1 MTEQQFSHIELN
13 AADSSAEP
21 AADLWRN
28 EVQARIARY
37 KTRRGRR
44 VEGAFSMRFPFPV
57 DEIVE
62 PAPTVEEDLPITELT
77 ADIPEEVPASASPL
91 EGAPVSESLETTMT
105 ALLEL
110 PDGEEQEVA
119 AQNVELAL
127 DPTSAPEPE
136 PFVDMVPRPR
146 PKRKV
151 IAFPRHL
158 SIAPETVYRLADPVT
173 SEVSRILD
181 VPEEL
186 EAIPTTP
193 FLDGLQLDPVKSPDD
208 MRDREHVDL
217 PFRAVGISQRV
228 VAGMID
234 GAIAGIGVAVFGAV
248 AYKIIPQLAIT
259 KPLVLALV
267 AMAPLLW
274 SVYQY
279 LFVVYAGRTFGMMAT
294 KIRLRTF
301 KGKTPTLL
309 QRRKR
314 VLGFYLSA
322 LSLGMGL
329 MWVFVDVDALCWHDR
344 LSQTYLAERD

>member
-1 MTEQQFSHIELN
+1 MTEQQFSHLELN
-13 AADSSAEP
+13 AADSSVEAE
-21 AADLWRN
+21 ADLWRN

-44 VEGAFSMRFPFPV
+44 IEGAFSMRFPFP

-62 PAPTVEEDLPITELT
+62 PVPTDEDLPVVEPT
-77 ADIPEEVPASASPL
+77 ADIPEEVSASASPVESTL
-91 EGAPVSESLETTMT
+91 VSESRETRMA

-110 PDGEEQEVA
+110 PEGEEQEVET
-119 AQNVELAL
+119 QNVELVL
-127 DPTSAPEPE
+127 KPSSAPEPE
-136 PFVDMVPRPR
+136 PFMDTVARPR

-151 IAFPRHL
+151 IAFPSHL
-158 SIAPETVYRLADPVT
+158 SLAPETVYRLADPVT
-173 SEVSRILD
+173 SEVPRILD

-193 FLDGLQLDPVKSPDD
+193 FLDGLQLDPVKSSDEV
-208 MRDREHVDL
+208 RDREYVDL
-217 PFRAVGISQRV
+217 PFRAVRIAQRV

-234 GAIAGIGVAVFGAV
+234 GAIAGVGVAVFGAV

-259 KPLVLALV
+259 KPLILAAV
-267 AMAPLLW
+267 VIAGLLW

-294 KIRLRTF
+294 KIQLRTF
-301 KGKTPTLL
+301 KGKTPTLR

-314 VLGFYLSA
+314 VLGFYLSL

-329 MWVFVDVDALCWHDR
+329 MWVLVDVDALCWHDR